1 MDLKRNFNFLN
12 YLMRVCPNCGSN
24 EYSIEL
30 TEKEFKI
37 VRCKK
42 CSLIYLLNPPDE
54 SEIYE
59 EYYDIQYSK
68 DDYQKDSKFPHLAEI
83 FAINEQRISYLKKYK
98 SKGKLLD
105 IGCGNGLF
113 IKTAS
118 EAGYECYGIDV
129 SKKALEFASKEFELS
144 VSDKKVENLIN
155 ENKKFDVITLW
166 HVLEHFWNPIDEL
179 KKIRSLLNDN
189 GILFLEVPNWNSI
202 KFKLSKTKW
211 KGGNHPL
218 YHRSFF
224 TSDTLKETLKL
235 AGFDK
240 TERVKVSY
248 KLPRKSR
255 AYNAIKDVSN
265 VFAMDAFLD
274 FAAFK

>member
-12 YLMRVCPNCGSN
+12 YWMRICPNCGSN
-24 EYSIEL
+24 EYSTEL
-30 TEKEFKI
+30 TEGEFEI
-37 VRCKK
+37 VKCKK

-59 EYYDIQYSK
+59 EYYDIKYSK
-68 DDYQKDSKFPHLAEI
+68 GDYKEDSKFPHLAEI
-83 FAINEQRISYLKKYK
+83 FAINRQRISYLKKYK
-98 SKGKLLD
+98 SNGSLLD

-113 IKTAS
+113 LKTAT
-118 EAGYECYGIDV
+118 EAGYNAYGIDV
-129 SKKALEFASKEFELS
+129 SKKALEFAGKEFGLS
-144 VSDKKVENLIN
+144 VSDKKIEDLIN

-166 HVLEHFWNPIDEL
+166 HVLEHFWNPSDEL
-179 KKIRSLLNDN
+179 KKIRSLLSDT

-224 TSDTLKETLKL
+224 TSDTLKDTLKL
-235 AGFDK
+235 AGFDNAK
-240 TERVKVSY
+240 RVKISY
-248 KLPRKSR
+248 KLPNKSG
-255 AYNAIKDVSN
+255 AYNIVKDVSN
-265 VFAMDAFLD
+265 LFAMDAFLD